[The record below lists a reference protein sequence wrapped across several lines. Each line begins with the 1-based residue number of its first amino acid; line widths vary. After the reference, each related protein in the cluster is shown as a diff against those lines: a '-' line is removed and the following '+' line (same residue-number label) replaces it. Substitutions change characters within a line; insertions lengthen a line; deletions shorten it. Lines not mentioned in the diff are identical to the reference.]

1 MMLPFL
7 SDLHSR
13 ILVYWVTA
21 KGYIRWQDWTIL
33 RGRIEYNQQVT
44 TPAWDY
50 LVMVRRA
57 LRPLLNYKDT

>member
-1 MMLPFL
+1 
-7 SDLHSR
+7 
-13 ILVYWVTA
+13 VYWVTA